1 MVKKWLVDEQGQL
14 KWSWLNRIPQ
24 VSILGKLTPVAGAA
38 LSAVYSWRLLE
49 DVGHKSQAIF
59 GAARFYVN
67 EHPNENISPLTAYFK
82 AEELLKKDNS
92 RLIKAIETVQSPVES
107 SHEAQK
113 NDVIKQ
119 VVIQSKEEAAAKPP
133 VEEKVEVGIQYLAE
147 QHVTEH
153 EYTTQQPAL
162 KAQEDELFIEDE
174 VGIEA
179 EQTTLEIEPTSTKP
193 S

>member
-1 MVKKWLVDEQGQL
+1 M
-14 KWSWLNRIPQ
+14 
-24 VSILGKLTPVAGAA
+24 
-38 LSAVYSWRLLE
+38 
-49 DVGHKSQAIF
+49 
-59 GAARFYVN
+59 
-67 EHPNENISPLTAYFK
+67 
-82 AEELLKKDNS
+82 
-92 RLIKAIETVQSPVES
+92 
-107 SHEAQK
+107 
-113 NDVIKQ
+113 
-119 VVIQSKEEAAAKPP
+119 VIQSKEEAAAKPP